1 MWKPDKPII
10 VAGSALPPAE
20 AWWHEFRSAF
30 YDRCNGAVDRE
41 WLDSLAAALYP
52 LNVDRDPRQAA
63 EVAFVTLAFELPR
76 EPQI

>member
-30 YDRCNGAVDRE
+30 YDRSQGAVDRE
-41 WLDSLAAALYP
+41 WLDAFTAALYAV
-52 LNVDRDPRQAA
+52 NADQDPRKAA
-63 EVAFVTLAFELPR
+63 EVAFLTLHFEFSSD
-76 EPQI
+76 EN